1 MEADLGLAATI
12 FLVAL
17 DRTIDN
23 AASSLIILCYGSQGF
38 TLYMSGKIHDGGS
51 SGWIAKCRVLSWHL
65 GRSMWF

>member
-23 AASSLIILCYGSQGF
+23 AASSLMSFLEEQSWIPKALGQTNNF
-38 TLYMSGKIHDGGS
+38 TD
-51 SGWIAKCRVLSWHL
+51 AK
-65 GRSMWF
+65 GPG